1 MINQPSCIQ
10 VKHFC
15 YNFNYFEYVPLF
27 RGKIKEGSFNTMCIN
42 AYLKTLF
49 ILMSLLYI
57 VRFSLEGMLTEFN
70 SLKTNVQRLK
80 SQLQNVDQ
88 EVKDQFS
95 SFLEVDFSLNLFL
108 CSFYYRLSYFMGHSK
123 Y

>member
-1 MINQPSCIQ
+1 
-10 VKHFC
+10 
-15 YNFNYFEYVPLF
+15 
-27 RGKIKEGSFNTMCIN
+27 
-42 AYLKTLF
+42 
-49 ILMSLLYI
+49 MSLVYI

-95 SFLEVDFSLNLFL
+95 SFLEVYFSLNLFYAVSIIVL
-108 CSFYYRLSYFMGHSK
+108 VTSWCIANIK
-123 Y
+123 

>member
-1 MINQPSCIQ
+1 M
-10 VKHFC
+10 
-15 YNFNYFEYVPLF
+15 
-27 RGKIKEGSFNTMCIN
+27 N
-42 AYLKTLF
+42 AYFNSLV

-57 VRFSLEGMLTEFN
+57 ARFSLEGMLTEFN
-70 SLKTNVQRLK
+70 ALKTNVQRLK

-108 CSFYYRLSYFMGHSK
+108 CSFYYHLSYFIGHSK